1 MEDTEKI
8 PVYVKIIDNVTVC
21 ICHVGL
27 KGCKER
33 CERTIVTR
41 DKFEG
46 WKETLYRNRFGR

>member
-46 WKETLYRNRFGR
+46 WKGTLYRNRFGR